1 MLLLAD
7 ENVKGRLVRW
17 LRAHGHAVVVAPKGT
32 KNSALVALAA
42 SEQKV
47 LLTNNT
53 DFLNIG
59 LYPVKTSPPAGR
71 IVLRVF
77 PSTFENQRD
86 RLAALLAAVSPDQLA
101 GKLAEL
107 RTDAWELHT
116 K

>member
-17 LRAHGHAVVVAPKGT
+17 LRTHGHAVVIAPKGT
-32 KNSALVALAA
+32 KNSALVSLATT
-42 SEQKV
+42 EDNV
-47 LLTNNT
+47 LLTNDT
-53 DFLNIG
+53 DFLNTG

-71 IVLRVF
+71 IVLHVF

-86 RLAALLAAVSPDQLA
+86 RLAALFAAVSPDQLA

-107 RTDAWELHT
+107 RTDDWELHA